1 MGLIRPA
8 VKKPPAELI
17 VVDNDSTDAQKL
29 DYLAAIDGKLA
40 RVLRVPGDFNFARL
54 NNLAAAAATS
64 DCLCLLN
71 NDIKALDGDWLDE
84 MLARLAG
91 PQVCAL
97 GAPLVWASRGGQPG
111 RGGVAP

>member
-54 NNLAAAAATS
+54 NNLAAAAATG

-91 PQVCAL
+91 PHVRAVA
-97 GAPLVWASRGGQPG
+97 APLVSPVPLPPPG
-111 RGGVAP
+111 RVSC